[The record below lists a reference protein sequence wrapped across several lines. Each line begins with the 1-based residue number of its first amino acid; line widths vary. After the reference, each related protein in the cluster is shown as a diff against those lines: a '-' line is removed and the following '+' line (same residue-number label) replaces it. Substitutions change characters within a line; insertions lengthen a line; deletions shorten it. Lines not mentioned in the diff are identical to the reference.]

1 MSIYEILTVFFL
13 IVGGFFLLVGSIGLS
28 RLPDFYMRLHA
39 PTKAS
44 TLGIGS
50 ILIASI
56 IFYAFNG
63 QGLLVKEFLITLFLF
78 LTAPITAHMLSK
90 AAIHVRLKPR
100 ADTLNTEYMEPI
112 RNRQQH
118 ELNSKSTATPQTEE

>member
-1 MSIYEILTVFFL
+1 MDIAQIF
-13 IVGGFFLLVGSIGLS
+13 IVIFLLIGGAFLLIGSIGLF

-56 IFYAFNG
+56 IFYSLNG
-63 QGLLVKEFLITLFLF
+63 EGLSIKEFLITLFIF

-90 AAIHVRLKPR
+90 AALHVRSEPR
-100 ADTLNTEYMEPI
+100 GDTLNIEMMEKI
-112 RNRQQH
+112 RSR
-118 ELNSKSTATPQTEE
+118 E

>member
-1 MSIYEILTVFFL
+1 MDITEFIISFFL
-13 IVGGFFLLVGSIGLS
+13 FVGALFLLVGSFGLY

-44 TLGIGS
+44 TLGIGA

-56 IFYAFNG
+56 IFYSST
-63 QGLLVKEFLITLFLF
+63 QGGLSIKEFLITLFIF

-90 AAIHVRLKPR
+90 AALHVRQAPLES
-100 ADTLNTEYMEPI
+100 TLNRDKLEQI
-112 RNRQQH
+112 RNRH
-118 ELNSKSTATPQTEE
+118 

>member
-1 MSIYEILTVFFL
+1 MNILELITSI
-13 IVGGFFLLVGSIGLS
+13 FLLVGGAFLLIGSIGLF

-56 IFYAFNG
+56 IFFSM
-63 QGLLVKEFLITLFLF
+63 QGEGISIKEFLITLFVF
-78 LTAPITAHMLSK
+78 LTAPITANMLSK
-90 AAIHVRLKPR
+90 AALHVRLDARP
-100 ADTLNTEYMEPI
+100 DTLNIDLMEQI
-112 RNRQQH
+112 RDR
-118 ELNSKSTATPQTEE
+118 K

>member
-1 MSIYEILTVFFL
+1 MTVAEIFTIVFLL
-13 IVGGFFLLVGSIGLS
+13 IGGLFLLVGSIGLF

-56 IFYAFNG
+56 IFYTING
-63 QGLLVKEFLITLFLF
+63 DGLRIKEFLITLFIF

-90 AAIHVRLKPR
+90 AAMHVRIKPR
-100 ADTLNTEYMEPI
+100 NDSLNIEILEKVRERENILKVQDET
-112 RNRQQH
+112 
-118 ELNSKSTATPQTEE
+118 K

>member
-1 MSIYEILTVFFL
+1 MNILDILTMIFL
-13 IVGGFFLLVGSIGLS
+13 LIGAAFLLVGSIGLF

-50 ILIASI
+50 ILVASI
-56 IFYAFNG
+56 IFYSFKG
-63 QGLLVKEFLITLFLF
+63 DGLSIKEFLITLFIF

-90 AAIHVRLKPR
+90 AVLHVRQEPR
-100 ADTLNTEYMEPI
+100 PDTLNIEILEDI
-112 RNRQQH
+112 RNR
-118 ELNSKSTATPQTEE
+118 K

>member
-1 MSIYEILTVFFL
+1 MNALEILTVIFL
-13 IVGGFFLLVGSIGLS
+13 FIGGSFLLVGSIGLF

-50 ILIASI
+50 ILVASI
-56 IFYAFNG
+56 IFYSFKG
-63 QGLLVKEFLITLFLF
+63 DGLSIKEFLITLFIF

-90 AAIHVRLKPR
+90 AALHVRIAPR
-100 ADTLNTEYMEPI
+100 EDTLNADMFEDI
-112 RNRQQH
+112 RDR
-118 ELNSKSTATPQTEE
+118 K

>member
-1 MSIYEILTVFFL
+1 MSILEGITMLFL
-13 IVGGFFLLVGSIGLS
+13 IIGGAFLLIGSIGLF

-50 ILIASI
+50 ILIASVV
-56 IFYAFNG
+56 FYSFKG
-63 QGLLVKEFLITLFLF
+63 DGLSIKEFLITLFLF

-90 AAIHVRLKPR
+90 AALHVRLDAR
-100 ADTLNTEYMEPI
+100 EDTLNLDQIENI
-112 RNRQQH
+112 RNR
-118 ELNSKSTATPQTEE
+118 KPKP

>member
-1 MSIYEILTVFFL
+1 MIILEYLTVIFL
-13 IVGGFFLLVGSIGLS
+13 LIGGFFLLVGSIGLF

-50 ILIASI
+50 ILVASI
-56 IFYAFNG
+56 IFYSF
-63 QGLLVKEFLITLFLF
+63 QGEGVSIKEFLITLFMF

-90 AAIHVRLKPR
+90 AALHVRQPPR
-100 ADTLNTEYMEPI
+100 PDTLNIDQLENI
-112 RNRQQH
+112 RDR
-118 ELNSKSTATPQTEE
+118 K